1 MLFLQALQFF
11 LNFLTIFK
19 NLIPLIFENNKTTK
33 KYKFFSKNYLYY
45 KLNFDVL
52 FVNIAHLFL
61 HFQAVNQN

>member
-1 MLFLQALQFF
+1 MLFLQVIQFY

-19 NLIPLIFENNKTTK
+19 NLIPVILENNKTTK
-33 KYKFFSKNYLYY
+33 KHKFFFKNYLYY
-45 KLNFDVL
+45 KFNVDVL